1 MKQTSIEVPRKFF
14 IGLVFTF
21 AVLGGSIQAFA
32 QNASFS
38 VQDYPI
44 LGNTQV
50 AADFNGDG
58 RPDLA
63 GAGGKAVSVMLNNG
77 NGTFAPKVDFAIP
90 TWTQDVTTGD
100 FNGDGKVDLA
110 VSLQD
115 PQFSLG
121 VLLGTG
127 TGSFGPPTY
136 YPNTSGFDAPYVLAG
151 DVNNDARQDVV
162 IMHQINCFNA
172 ACVPGTVITVMLG
185 NGDGTFQPGR
195 DIDVGT
201 HPTAIAF
208 GDFNRDGIKDLA
220 VGGGNTE
227 LSIMMG
233 VGDGNFVRKPL
244 MLLVDGGDVA
254 SCNDVD
260 VADFNR
266 DGIEDIVV
274 PLGNGDGNV
283 VVLGNGDGTFRIFTR
298 YLDEAVSAPQ
308 SDAIADF
315 NGDGLLDIARGMAD
329 SLRSGL
335 VQVLHGNGDGTFQ
348 PIVKYAVPS
357 TLTNQGGGYLI
368 AADFNGDSKPDLT
381 LEVRG
386 SGGTDIFLN
395 TTGSTTTQPA
405 PTLQSIV
412 MNPSSIVV
420 PNWGTGIVT
429 LSGTAQS
436 PTTVQLKSNS
446 SNVSIPT
453 SVTVSTGTKSVSFNI
468 IPRQVSSVTSV
479 QVTATANNTSRSAT
493 LTVYPSGTAAPSPTP
508 APTPAPSAT
517 PTPAPTPTPTPVPAI
532 DTVSITRAEYE
543 IAKSTLRV
551 EGSSSKATATLHV
564 YVTSTNQLIG
574 TLTNNGGG
582 KYSGAFNWSA
592 NPQNVTVRSSLGGSK
607 SAAVTPK

>member
-1 MKQTSIEVPRKFF
+1 MKKTFLLFALLASALSDALGQSTTFSI
-14 IGLVFTF
+14 
-21 AVLGGSIQAFA
+21 
-32 QNASFS
+32 
-38 VQDYPI
+38 QDYPI
-44 LGNTQV
+44 LGNTEV

-77 NGTFAPKVDFAIP
+77 DGTFRPKVDFPLP

-100 FNGDGKVDLA
+100 FNGDGKIDLA

-115 PQFSLG
+115 PQLSLA

-127 TGSFGPPTY
+127 TGSFTTPTY
-136 YPNTSGFDAPYVLAG
+136 YPNTSGFDAPYILAG
-151 DVNNDARQDVV
+151 DVNNDAKLDVV
-162 IMHQINCFNA
+162 IMHGMNCFNA
-172 ACVPGTVITVMLG
+172 ACVPATVVTVMLG

-195 DIDVGT
+195 DIETGT

-208 GDFNRDGIKDLA
+208 GDFNHDGINDLA

-227 LSIMMG
+227 LSILMG
-233 VGDGNFVRKPL
+233 VGDGSFVRKPL

-266 DGIEDIVV
+266 DGIDDIVV

-283 VVLGNGDGTFRIFTR
+283 ILLGNGDGSFRVVTR

-308 SDAIADF
+308 SDAVADF
-315 NGDGLLDIARGMAD
+315 NGDGFLDIARGMAD

-335 VQVLHGNGDGTFQ
+335 VQVLHGNGDGTFR

-368 AADFNGDSKPDLT
+368 AADFNGDSKPDLA

-386 SGGTDIFLN
+386 NGGTDILLN
-395 TTGSTTTQPA
+395 TTGSTAPQPVPA
-405 PTLQSIV
+405 LASIILSPTSITGG
-412 MNPSSIVV
+412 NL
-420 PNWGTGIVT
+420 GTGTVT
-429 LSGTAQS
+429 LSSTAQS
-436 PTTVQLKSNS
+436 PTTIQLKSSNS
-446 SNVSIPT
+446 NAPVPQTVI
-453 SVTVSTGTKSVSFNI
+453 VSTGTSSVKFNI
-468 IPRQVSSVTSV
+468 QTRQVSSSTSAQITATLNNIV
-479 QVTATANNTSRSAT
+479 RAAALTINPPGTPPAPPAPTATPVPTPTATAA
-493 LTVYPSGTAAPSPTP
+493 
-508 APTPAPSAT
+508 
-517 PTPAPTPTPTPVPAI
+517 
-532 DTVSITRAEYE
+532 DTVSIARAEYDS
-543 IAKSTLRV
+543 AKRTLRV
-551 EGSSSKATATLHV
+551 DASSSKSTVTLQA

-582 KYSGAFNWSA
+582 KYSGQFTWSV
-592 NPQNVTVRSSLGGSK
+592 NPQSITVLSNLGGSR
-607 SAAVTPK
+607 SSTVAPK

>member
-1 MKQTSIEVPRKFF
+1 MKNTSIEVPRKFLT
-14 IGLVFTF
+14 GLIFSF
-21 AVLGGSIQAFA
+21 AMLCSAFPAFA

-58 RPDLA
+58 KPDLA
-63 GAGGKAVSVMLNNG
+63 GAGNKAVSVMLNNG
-77 NGTFAPKVDFAIP
+77 DGTFRPKVDFP
-90 TWTQDVTTGD
+90 VSTWTQDVTTGD
-100 FNGDGKVDLA
+100 FNGDGKIDLA

-115 PQFSLG
+115 PQLG
-121 VLLGTG
+121 LAVLLGTG
-127 TGSFGPPTY
+127 TGSFSTPTY
-136 YPNTSGFDAPYVLAG
+136 YQNTSGFDAPYVLAG
-151 DVNNDARQDVV
+151 DVNNDAKLDVV
-162 IMHQINCFNA
+162 IMHGMNCFNA
-172 ACVPGTVITVMLG
+172 ACLPATVVTVMLG

-195 DIDVGT
+195 DIEAGT

-208 GDFNRDGIKDLA
+208 GDFDRDGIKDLA

-227 LSIMMG
+227 LSILMG
-233 VGDGNFVRKPL
+233 AGDGSFVRKPL

-266 DGIEDIVV
+266 DGIDDIVV

-283 VVLGNGDGTFRIFTR
+283 VLLGNGDGTFRVVTR

-308 SDAIADF
+308 SDAVADF
-315 NGDGLLDIARGMAD
+315 NGDGFLDIARGMAD

-335 VQVLHGNGDGTFQ
+335 VQVLHGNGDGTFR

-368 AADFNGDSKPDLT
+368 AADFNGDSKPDLA

-386 SGGTDIFLN
+386 NGGTDIFLN
-395 TTGSTTTQPA
+395 TTGSTAAQPA
-405 PTLQSIV
+405 PTVQSLV

-436 PTTVQLKSNS
+436 PTTVQLKSNN
-446 SNVSIPT
+446 SNVSLPT
-453 SVTVSTGTKSVSFNI
+453 SVTVSTGTRSVSFNI

-479 QVTATANNTSRSAT
+479 QITATAGNISRSAT

-508 APTPAPSAT
+508 APAPAPSAT
-517 PTPAPTPTPTPVPAI
+517 PAPTPVPAPTATAP
-532 DTVSITRAEYE
+532 DTVSIARAEYDS
-543 IAKSTLRV
+543 AKRTLRV
-551 EGSSSKATATLHV
+551 EASSSKSTATLQA

-582 KYSGAFNWSA
+582 KYSGQFTWSV
-592 NPQNVTVRSSLGGSK
+592 NPQNITVLSNLGGTTTGAV
-607 SAAVTPK
+607 AAK

>member
-1 MKQTSIEVPRKFF
+1 MKHALLLAGLIAVTIVTDAFGQSTTFSI
-14 IGLVFTF
+14 
-21 AVLGGSIQAFA
+21 
-32 QNASFS
+32 
-38 VQDYPI
+38 QDYPI

-63 GAGGKAVSVMLNNG
+63 GAGGKGVSIMMNNG

-100 FNGDGKVDLA
+100 FNGDGKIDLA

-115 PQFSLG
+115 PQLSLAI
-121 VLLGTG
+121 LLGTG
-127 TGSFGPPTY
+127 TGSFGAPTY
-136 YPNTSGFDAPYVLAG
+136 YPNTSGFDSPYVLAS
-151 DVNNDARQDVV
+151 DVNNDAKQDVV
-162 IMHQINCFNA
+162 IMHEINCFNGP
-172 ACVPGTVITVMLG
+172 CVPATVITVMLG

-201 HPTAIAF
+201 FPTAIAF

-220 VGGGNTE
+220 VGGANTE

-233 VGDGNFVRKPL
+233 VGDGTFVRKPL

-283 VVLGNGDGTFRIFTR
+283 VVLGNGDGTFRVFTR

-308 SDAIADF
+308 SDAVADF
-315 NGDGLLDIARGMAD
+315 NGDGFLDIARGMAD

-368 AADFNGDSKPDLT
+368 AADFNGDGKPDLA

-386 SGGTDIFLN
+386 SGGTDVFLN
-395 TTGSTTTQPA
+395 TTGSSTPQPA

-429 LSGTAQS
+429 LTGTAQS
-436 PTTVQLKSNS
+436 PTTVQLKSNN

-468 IPRQVSSVTSV
+468 VPRQVSSVTSV
-479 QVTATANNTSRSAT
+479 QITATANNISRSAT
-493 LTVYPSGTAAPSPTP
+493 LTVSPQGATPAPSPTPVPPPAPSPTP
-508 APTPAPSAT
+508 APAATPT
-517 PTPAPTPTPTPVPAI
+517 PTPAPVA

-543 IAKSTLRV
+543 TAKSILRI
-551 EGSSSKATATLHV
+551 EASSSKSTATLQAF
-564 YVTSTNQLIG
+564 VTSTNQLIG

-582 KYSGAFNWSA
+582 KYSGQFSLAA
-592 NPQNVTVRSSLGGSK
+592 NPQNITVRSNLNGAATRNV
-607 SAAVTPK
+607 SAK

>member
-1 MKQTSIEVPRKFF
+1 MKNALLLFGLMIAGVATHALAQSATFSI
-14 IGLVFTF
+14 
-21 AVLGGSIQAFA
+21 
-32 QNASFS
+32 
-38 VQDYPI
+38 QDYPI

-58 RPDLA
+58 KPDLA

-77 NGTFAPKVDFAIP
+77 NGTFAPKVDFPIP
-90 TWTQDVTTGD
+90 TWTGDVATGD
-100 FNGDGKVDLA
+100 FNGDGKIDLA

-115 PQFSLG
+115 AQLSLA

-127 TGSFGPPTY
+127 TGSFGAPAY

-151 DVNNDARQDVV
+151 DINNDAKLDVV
-162 IMHQINCFNA
+162 IMHSMNCFNA
-172 ACVPGTVITVMLG
+172 GCVPSTVVTVMLG

-195 DIDVGT
+195 DVETGT

-227 LSIMMG
+227 LSILMG
-233 VGDGNFVRKPL
+233 VGDGGFVRKPV
-244 MLLVDGGDVA
+244 MLLVDGGDAA

-266 DGIEDIVV
+266 DGIEDIVA

-283 VVLGNGDGTFRIFTR
+283 VVLGNGDGTFRVFTR

-315 NGDGLLDIARGMAD
+315 NGDGFLDIARGMAD

-368 AADFNGDSKPDLT
+368 AADFNGDSKPDLA

-405 PTLQSIV
+405 ATLQSLV

-436 PTTVQLKSNS
+436 PTTVQLKSNN
-446 SNVSIPT
+446 SNVSVPT
-453 SVTVSTGTKSVSFNI
+453 SVTVSTGTRSVSFNI

-479 QVTATANNTSRSAT
+479 QITATANNISRAAT
-493 LTVYPSGTAAPSPTP
+493 LTVYPQGTTAPSPTP
-508 APTPAPSAT
+508 APTPAPTPVAT
-517 PTPAPTPTPTPVPAI
+517 PAPTPAPTAT
-532 DTVSITRAEYE
+532 DTVSITRAEYDS
-543 IAKSTLRV
+543 AKRTLRV
-551 EGSSSKATATLHV
+551 EASSSNSTATLQV
-564 YVTSTNQLIG
+564 YVSSTNQLIG

-582 KYSGAFNWSA
+582 KYSGSFASST
-592 NPQNVTVRSSLGGSK
+592 NPQNITVRSNLGGST
-607 SAAVTPK
+607 SRAVTAK